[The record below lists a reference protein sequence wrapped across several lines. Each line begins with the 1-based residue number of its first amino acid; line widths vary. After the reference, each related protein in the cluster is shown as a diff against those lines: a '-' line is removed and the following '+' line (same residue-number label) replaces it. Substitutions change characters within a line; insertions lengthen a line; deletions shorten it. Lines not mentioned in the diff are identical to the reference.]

1 MQGWV
6 YLIATS
12 YLLIP
17 IISII
22 LQFLLYDLWIY
33 LKIQHEISD
42 IIKIIDVAGD
52 KQRVIMELK
61 APNIFRILMMDIKKR
76 GIKRRVSVSN
86 SRAALQKKRL
96 GPLCCFKFLGP
107 QFDPH
112 LLSPISSAYS
122 PKAECA
128 ISIIP
133 TNTINEIK
141 NYDKVI
147 YLSRSR
153 SRSYWN
159 IATYPNS
166 YSKAQRVWS
175 RVLFPNIWKQL
186 NQKANLKWIKR
197 NKFIAIKNLWSL
209 FLIKICLKTSLG
221 VVWLALIKCILHM
234 RSII

>member
-17 IISII
+17 TISII

-42 IIKIIDVAGD
+42 IIKIIDVVGD
-52 KQRVIMELK
+52 KQRVIMELN

-86 SRAALQKKRL
+86 SRAALPKKRL
-96 GPLCCFKFLGP
+96 GPPCCFKFLGP

-133 TNTINEIK
+133 TNTINEIM
-141 NYDKVI
+141 NYDRVI

-153 SRSYWN
+153 SYWN
-159 IATYPNS
+159 MATYPNS
-166 YSKAQRVWS
+166 YSKAQRVRS

-186 NQKANLKWIKR
+186 NPKSKFDM
-197 NKFIAIKNLWSL
+197 NKKE
-209 FLIKICLKTSLG
+209 
-221 VVWLALIKCILHM
+221 
-234 RSII
+234 

>member
-52 KQRVIMELK
+52 KQRVIMELN
-61 APNIFRILMMDIKKR
+61 APNIFRISMMDIKKR
-76 GIKRRVSVSN
+76 GIKRRVSVSK

-128 ISIIP
+128 IWIVIP
-133 TNTINEIK
+133 TNTINEIM

-153 SRSYWN
+153 SRSRSYWN
-159 IATYPNS
+159 MATYPNS
-166 YSKAQRVWS
+166 YSKAQRVRS

-186 NQKANLKWIKR
+186 NPKSKFDM
-197 NKFIAIKNLWSL
+197 NKKE
-209 FLIKICLKTSLG
+209 
-221 VVWLALIKCILHM
+221 
-234 RSII
+234 

>member
-52 KQRVIMELK
+52 KQRVIMELN

-96 GPLCCFKFLGP
+96 GPPYCFKFLGP

-128 ISIIP
+128 ISSIP
-133 TNTINEIK
+133 TNTINEIM
-141 NYDKVI
+141 NYDRVI

-153 SRSYWN
+153 SYWN
-159 IATYPNS
+159 MATYPNS
-166 YSKAQRVWS
+166 YSKAQRVRS

-186 NQKANLKWIKR
+186 NPKSKFDM
-197 NKFIAIKNLWSL
+197 NKKE
-209 FLIKICLKTSLG
+209 
-221 VVWLALIKCILHM
+221 
-234 RSII
+234 

>member
-1 MQGWV
+1 MGHW
-6 YLIATS
+6 IARLGLFNRNILSLNTHNINYS
-12 YLLIP
+12 SIF
-17 IISII
+17 IIWSVNIFKNPTWNI
-22 LQFLLYDLWIY
+22 RHNQN
-33 LKIQHEISD
+33 HRR
-42 IIKIIDVAGD
+42 GRD

-112 LLSPISSAYS
+112 LLSPILSAYS

-133 TNTINEIK
+133 TNTINEIM
-141 NYDKVI
+141 NYDEVI

-159 IATYPNS
+159 MATYPNS
-166 YSKAQRVWS
+166 YSKAQRVRS

-186 NQKANLKWIKR
+186 NPKSKFDM
-197 NKFIAIKNLWSL
+197 NKKE
-209 FLIKICLKTSLG
+209 
-221 VVWLALIKCILHM
+221 
-234 RSII
+234 

>member
-33 LKIQHEISD
+33 LKIQHEISEL
-42 IIKIIDVAGD
+42 IKSIDVAGD
-52 KQRVIMELK
+52 KQRVIMELN

-96 GPLCCFKFLGP
+96 GPTYCFKFLGP

-112 LLSPISSAYS
+112 LLSPILSAYS

-133 TNTINEIK
+133 TNTINEIM
-141 NYDKVI
+141 NYDEVI

-159 IATYPNS
+159 MATYPNS

-186 NQKANLKWIKR
+186 NPKSKFDM
-197 NKFIAIKNLWSL
+197 NKKE
-209 FLIKICLKTSLG
+209 
-221 VVWLALIKCILHM
+221 
-234 RSII
+234 

>member
-96 GPLCCFKFLGP
+96 GPPHCFKFLGP
-107 QFDPH
+107 QFDRH

-153 SRSYWN
+153 SRSRSYWN
-159 IATYPNS
+159 MATYPNS

-186 NQKANLKWIKR
+186 NPKSKFDM
-197 NKFIAIKNLWSL
+197 NKKE
-209 FLIKICLKTSLG
+209 
-221 VVWLALIKCILHM
+221 
-234 RSII
+234 

>member
-153 SRSYWN
+153 SRSRSYWN

-166 YSKAQRVWS
+166 YSKAQRVRS

-186 NQKANLKWIKR
+186 NPKSKFDM
-197 NKFIAIKNLWSL
+197 NKKE
-209 FLIKICLKTSLG
+209 
-221 VVWLALIKCILHM
+221 
-234 RSII
+234 